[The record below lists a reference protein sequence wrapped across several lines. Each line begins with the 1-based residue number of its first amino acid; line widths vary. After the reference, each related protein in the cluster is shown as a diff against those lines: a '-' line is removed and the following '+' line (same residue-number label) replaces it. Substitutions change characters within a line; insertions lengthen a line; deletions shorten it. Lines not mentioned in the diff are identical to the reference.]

1 VRISSRGRYGLRA
14 MIYLAGHEGA
24 HPVPLSEIAAS
35 EGISP
40 AFLER
45 IAAQL
50 RSAGLVSATRGAAG
64 GYRLTRQAAEISV
77 ADVVVALEGPLD
89 LLDCVHDA
97 GVCGRRDAC
106 PSRRALTRLDE
117 AVEAALAGVTL
128 NDLVTE
134 GMSQ

>member
-1 VRISSRGRYGLRA
+1 MRVSSRCRYGLRA

-24 HPVPLSEIAAS
+24 DPVPLSEIAAS

-50 RSAGLVSATRGAAG
+50 KGAGLVGATRGAAG
-64 GYRLTRQAAEISV
+64 GYRLARRAAEISV

-97 GVCGRRDAC
+97 HKCGRSEGC

-117 AVEAALAGVTL
+117 AVQAALAGVSL

-134 GMSQ
+134 GMTQ

>member
-1 VRISSRGRYGLRA
+1 MRISSRGRYGLRA

-24 HPVPLSEIAAS
+24 HPVPLSEIAAR

-50 RSAGLVSATRGAAG
+50 RGAGLVSATRGAAG
-64 GYRLTRQAAEISV
+64 GYRLARRANQISV

-89 LLDCVHDA
+89 LLDCVHGSRA
-97 GVCGRRDAC
+97 CERSEGC

-134 GMSQ
+134 EMSQ